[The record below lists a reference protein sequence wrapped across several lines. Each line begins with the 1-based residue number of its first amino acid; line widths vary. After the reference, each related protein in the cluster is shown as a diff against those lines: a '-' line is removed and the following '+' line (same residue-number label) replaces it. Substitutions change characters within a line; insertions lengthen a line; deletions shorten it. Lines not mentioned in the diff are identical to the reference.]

1 MADTSFKA
9 ELIIPGIVLL
19 LYSVNE
25 LSVTEEMIKTL

>member
-1 MADTSFKA
+1 MADTSFKG